1 MDSKQIQLI
10 GDVKDRTKE
19 QFLANAAALLFP
31 VDWPEPFG
39 LVMIE
44 AIPNEFDR
52 AHGRTGSSVMVHGDC
67 ASAGCYAMT
76 DEQISEI
83 YALARESFFGGQRA
97 FQVQAYPFRMTPAN
111 LAKHRDNPNMPFW
124 HMLKDGNDHF
134 EVTRLEPK
142 VDVCESR
149 YVFDA
154 EVPASVWQGSF
165 NPIGTCPAYQVR
177 REIAAAVAEK
187 QRKDRLQTAELIAHG
202 TPTVH
207 IRSGID
213 GGMHPVFLAKFK
225 TALVREVGNRAGT
238 VVEARTLVAS
248 DVDARS
254 ASPSREQAVAASN
267 SQASGPAS
275 ISTGSGNF
283 FSRLLRGSEE
293 KKPESAAKLAA
304 APAPKAAPARP
315 TSIAAAK
322 PKPNVEKKREAL
334 AQLPRAQPRPEAGLS
349 NRKWPLRLEP
359 WLWYP
364 VHSQLSRSV
373 SC

>member
-1 MDSKQIQLI
+1 M
-10 GDVKDRTKE
+10 
-19 QFLANAAALLFP
+19 
-31 VDWPEPFG
+31 
-39 LVMIE
+39 
-44 AIPNEFDR
+44 
-52 AHGRTGSSVMVHGDC
+52 
-67 ASAGCYAMT
+67 
-76 DEQISEI
+76 
-83 YALARESFFGGQRA
+83 
-97 FQVQAYPFRMTPAN
+97 
-111 LAKHRDNPNMPFW
+111 
-124 HMLKDGNDHF
+124 
-134 EVTRLEPK
+134 
-142 VDVCESR
+142 
-149 YVFDA
+149 FDA

>member
-1 MDSKQIQLI
+1 VPRGEKGYFKDRLEPMVDSKQIQLI

-83 YALARESFFGGQRA
+83 YAIARESFFGGQRA

-154 EVPASVWQGSF
+154 EVPASVRQGSF
-165 NPIGTCPAYQVR
+165 NPIGTCP
-177 REIAAAVAEK
+177 
-187 QRKDRLQTAELIAHG
+187 LT
-202 TPTVH
+202 
-207 IRSGID
+207 RSG
-213 GGMHPVFLAKFK
+213 
-225 TALVREVGNRAGT
+225 
-238 VVEARTLVAS
+238 
-248 DVDARS
+248 ARS
-254 ASPSREQAVAASN
+254 LP
-267 SQASGPAS
+267 P
-275 ISTGSGNF
+275 
-283 FSRLLRGSEE
+283 
-293 KKPESAAKLAA
+293 
-304 APAPKAAPARP
+304 
-315 TSIAAAK
+315 
-322 PKPNVEKKREAL
+322 
-334 AQLPRAQPRPEAGLS
+334 LPRNKGKIGSRRRSSSPTGRQPCTSEAG
-349 NRKWPLRLEP
+349 
-359 WLWYP
+359 
-364 VHSQLSRSV
+364 
-373 SC
+373 

>member
-1 MDSKQIQLI
+1 MVDSKQIQLI

-134 EVTRLEPK
+134 EVTRLLRKP
-142 VDVCESR
+142 VRVRCGGSGLGVAGQLQPDR
-149 YVFDA
+149 NLPRLPG
-154 EVPASVWQGSF
+154 PARDRCRRCRETKEGSA
-165 NPIGTCPAYQVR
+165 P
-177 REIAAAVAEK
+177 
-187 QRKDRLQTAELIAHG
+187 
-202 TPTVH
+202 
-207 IRSGID
+207 D
-213 GGMHPVFLAKFK
+213 GGAHRPRDA
-225 TALVREVGNRAGT
+225 NRAHPK
-238 VVEARTLVAS
+238 R
-248 DVDARS
+248 DR
-254 ASPSREQAVAASN
+254 RRH
-267 SQASGPAS
+267 ASGLPRQVQD
-275 ISTGSGNF
+275 G
-283 FSRLLRGSEE
+283 
-293 KKPESAAKLAA
+293 
-304 APAPKAAPARP
+304 ARP
-315 TSIAAAK
+315 
-322 PKPNVEKKREAL
+322 RGW
-334 AQLPRAQPRPEAGLS
+334 Q
-349 NRKWPLRLEP
+349 
-359 WLWYP
+359 
-364 VHSQLSRSV
+364 
-373 SC
+373 